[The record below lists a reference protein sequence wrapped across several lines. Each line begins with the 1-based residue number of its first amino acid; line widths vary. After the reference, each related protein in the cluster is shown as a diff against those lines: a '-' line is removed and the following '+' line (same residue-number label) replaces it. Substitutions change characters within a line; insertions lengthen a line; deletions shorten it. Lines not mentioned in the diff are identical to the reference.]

1 MPNRTLR
8 ALWVAMAQLR
18 LLDERLSQIKRRP
31 KAHAA
36 TLSGS
41 NGEEAC
47 RATTAI
53 HLAAG
58 DLISDNGP
66 THATDLLRAR
76 PLAEILHSAYS
87 EALGRAHKPS
97 AHLRKAASASK
108 RSTNVAHLP
117 QPASVLNRLHMA
129 LGAAAALKA
138 AQTSSRQRTSPREP
152 GSLVLAY
159 ASASDLAADDW
170 QPLFALIAASSL
182 PILLVVL
189 PPGPDAGRS
198 RAEAGTLSHLA
209 TRSGVPGILV
219 DSDDPI
225 ALYRVATESFGRI
238 RGGDGAVLIECCRL
252 PQSPGHR
259 HPRGEHD
266 ALERLRHTLLE
277 RRLAT
282 PAWFERTRRAFRE
295 RLQAADR

>member
-18 LLDERLSQIKRRP
+18 LLDERLSQIKRLPRAKP
-31 KAHAA
+31 AN
-36 TLSGS
+36 TGS
-41 NGEEAC
+41 FAGEEAC
-47 RATTAI
+47 RATTTV

-87 EALGRAHKPS
+87 EVLSSVRRPAALTVQAG
-97 AHLRKAASASK
+97 SAS
-108 RSTNVAHLP
+108 RLRTTANQLP
-117 QPASVLNRLHMA
+117 QADSALSRLHLA
-129 LGAAAALKA
+129 IGAAAALQA
-138 AQTSSRQRTSPREP
+138 AKTSPQQPRR
-152 GSLVLAY
+152 LVLAFVS
-159 ASASDLAADDW
+159 SAELSAAEW
-170 QPLFALIAASSL
+170 KPLLSLIAASSL
-182 PILLVVL
+182 PILLIVL
-189 PPGPDAGRS
+189 PPQPHASGSHPPAG
-198 RAEAGTLSHLA
+198 AVSHLA

-252 PQSPGHR
+252 PQRTGHR
-259 HPRGEHD
+259 EPLD
-266 ALERLRHTLLE
+266 ALGKLRQTLLE
-277 RRLAT
+277 RHLAT
-282 PAWFERTRRAFRE
+282 PAWFDRAERVFSD
-295 RLQAADR
+295 RLHTADR

>member
-8 ALWVAMAQLR
+8 SLWVAMAQLR
-18 LLDERLSQIKRRP
+18 LLDDRLSQIKRRP
-31 KAHAA
+31 KAKPVS
-36 TLSGS
+36 TGS
-41 NGEEAC
+41 FAGEEAC
-47 RATTAI
+47 RATTTV

-87 EALGRAHKPS
+87 EVLGKSRRP
-97 AHLRKAASASK
+97 AASTVQAGSPSK
-108 RSTNVAHLP
+108 PRATANQLP
-117 QPASVLNRLHMA
+117 QADSALSRLHLA
-129 LGAAAALKA
+129 IGAAAALKA
-138 AQTSSRQRTSPREP
+138 AKTSPQQP
-152 GSLVLAY
+152 GRLVLAY
-159 ASASDLAADDW
+159 VSAAELSAAEW
-170 QPLFALIAASSL
+170 KPLFALIAASSL

-189 PPGPDAGRS
+189 PPQPHAHGSQPS
-198 RAEAGTLSHLA
+198 AGTVSHLA

-252 PQSPGHR
+252 PQRTGH
-259 HPRGEHD
+259 HEPLD
-266 ALERLRHTLLE
+266 ALGKLRQTLLE
-277 RRLAT
+277 RHLAT
-282 PAWFERTRRAFRE
+282 PAWFDRAELAFSE